1 MTAVLPAPD
10 PPRPNAPTAIA
21 GGRTRVADAI
31 VPRIADTILSD
42 PPLCPVTFTTIWASR
57 AVPRSLCET
66 RVHTS
71 QPITRTTAGPCQSL
85 PQRVRC
91 VRITGGTH
99 LLAEQPRSLGRCSP
113 FGRRE
118 FLHRGW
124 RPRERS
130 PTALAGYSH
139 RRDRR
144 GSMAFRTAA
153 SRRAGGLAGRG
164 RPPTVVRYATPGF
177 PKTAKSWPANRGNL
191 FAGGAGGTAKLVQ
204 QTSVTPNARATTSP
218 AGLAAPRP
226 APRNSP
232 FSSRAQAGEFSP
244 PPRSGRPGNRRSPPI
259 SA

>member
-21 GGRTRVADAI
+21 GGRTRVADVI
-31 VPRIADTILSD
+31 VPRIADAILSD
-42 PPLCPVTFTTIWASR
+42 TPLCHVTSTTIWASR

-91 VRITGGTH
+91 VRITGATR

-118 FLHRGW
+118 FRHRGW

-130 PTALAGYSH
+130 PTVLAGYSH

-144 GSMAFRTAA
+144 GFHGLSHGYVA
-153 SRRAGGLAGRG
+153 SRRGGNPRLTVAISSPAAPAGPRNSFSR
-164 RPPTVVRYATPGF
+164 RPSR
-177 PKTAKSWPANRGNL
+177 RM
-191 FAGGAGGTAKLVQ
+191 
-204 QTSVTPNARATTSP
+204 RATTSP
-218 AGLAAPRP
+218 AGSAAPGP

-232 FSSRAQAGEFSP
+232 FSSRTRAGEFSP
-244 PPRSGRPGNRRSPPI
+244 PP
-259 SA
+259 